1 MSQVG
6 SLVIGGGVSF
16 TEILATVVYD
26 TYRVATPAVLKAM
39 QEAGFRGEIRTS
51 VPGNREAAKADAEAA
66 GAAKATPEPR
76 SP

>member
-1 MSQVG
+1 
-6 SLVIGGGVSF
+6 
-16 TEILATVVYD
+16 
-26 TYRVATPAVLKAM
+26 VLKAM